1 MVDEAQR
8 HRSGYGGVDLRDPN
22 PGNNPLEG
30 FHMMSGRTDQFVQE
44 RNGETVNDSTRDFW
58 TASNPKTGT
67 RYTTTK
73 VNTPTSSYERRVDP
87 SGFGQE
93 RYNGGDFTD
102 FWMKGGGQDYMPA
115 RGIMQMA
122 NTNNPESN
130 FRILQQMSPT
140 QQEEYQTADA
150 SNVFDTYNQYKD
162 KYGEFDFGDMEYSNS
177 YEKELGP
184 GILGFD
190 GSYDFDD
197 NDAKMGINYSMSF
210 DDGGIATLPETQS
223 MQQPKVPMT
232 DEQKDYLYDYMLDF
246 MMKQR
251 MKEQKE
257 MEGKIPPFN
266 YEGLEV

>member
-1 MVDEAQR
+1 MLNALGSSFDPFSTGFGSPGGRFNEEYSDWEDKFGGDYDTL
-8 HRSGYGGVDLRDPN
+8 SGEHFRDSYTSSERQ
-22 PGNNPLEG
+22 PGLEG
-30 FHMMSGRTDQFVQE
+30 NMGLRSLQ
-44 RNGETVNDSTRDFW
+44 
-58 TASNPKTGT
+58 
-67 RYTTTK
+67 
-73 VNTPTSSYERRVDP
+73 
-87 SGFGQE
+87 
-93 RYNGGDFTD
+93 
-102 FWMKGGGQDYMPA
+102 
-115 RGIMQMA
+115 QMA

-130 FRILQQMSPT
+130 FRILQQMSPD

-150 SNVFDTYNQYKD
+150 SDTIKKFEEYKD
-162 KYGEFDFGDMEYSNS
+162 KFGEFDFGDMEYSNS
-177 YEKELGP
+177 YEKEFGP

-197 NDAKMGINYSMSF
+197 NDAQMGINYSMSF

>member
-1 MVDEAQR
+1 MVEERQR
-8 HRSGYGGVDLRDPN
+8 QRQTPLARIEN
-22 PGNNPLEG
+22 PGSNAMDNYYGFDRGLDVRNPQDLQKQRQTVSPNRFRANEPNYIGNNLLG
-30 FHMMSGRTDQFVQE
+30 
-44 RNGETVNDSTRDFW
+44 DSY
-58 TASNPKTGT
+58 TG
-67 RYTTTK
+67 
-73 VNTPTSSYERRVDP
+73 
-87 SGFGQE
+87 
-93 RYNGGDFTD
+93 
-102 FWMKGGGQDYMPA
+102 
-115 RGIMQMA
+115 GIMQMT
-122 NTNNPESN
+122 NNNNPESN

-140 QQEEYQTADA
+140 LQEEYQTADS
-150 SNVFDTYNQYKD
+150 SNVFDMYDQYKD

-177 YEKELGP
+177 YEKEVGP